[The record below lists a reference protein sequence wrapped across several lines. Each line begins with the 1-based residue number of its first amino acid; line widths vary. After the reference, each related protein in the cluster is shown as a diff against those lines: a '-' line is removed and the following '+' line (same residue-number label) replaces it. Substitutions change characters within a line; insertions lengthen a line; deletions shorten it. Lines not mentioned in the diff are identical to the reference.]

1 MDEQRGAANAEKTT
15 PLGGGSPVVASPVGR
30 SRHEKW
36 RLIGPWLI
44 GLLAVGGIALT
55 LSAGFFGDPVPV
67 LELEVSGRLA
77 VLPVVTDGA
86 RGEGWLSW
94 GLAALIHEGLA
105 ANDPI
110 QAVRIDRLYDVLA
123 ERELADAVTERQ
135 RQRQLARALG
145 AQTVLDI
152 VHQPAGDRVALV
164 LEVSRPGEA
173 AGRQRFEGGDAL
185 EACSRLVAAV
195 ADAMLAGGA
204 SVPLDE
210 VLSDDAFA
218 RRLYGEGV
226 EQTLSAGAAAGR
238 RYFEIALRHRPDFFL
253 ARLRLA
259 DVLRR
264 LGDLEPARAIAEE
277 LLTQTQSRGQRVGQ
291 ARAYRA
297 LGLISAV
304 DGDAAVA
311 AEHYRQALRLEIQ
324 RDAPLAQADAI
335 GAQAQLALAS
345 GYPDKAQELFAE
357 VLQLRQQAG
366 DRLGQIDA
374 LVRLSSLAI
383 RRGELPAADN
393 LLRDARAMAQ
403 DLSDVWEERRI
414 AASLGEVAWRQGDA
428 ATAADEWEQAL
439 TFYRRRGDVSR
450 QLLLSRNLA
459 RARAATGDLEAAE
472 DLTHEQLEL
481 ANGENRPAL
490 EADAALRLALLQLRQ
505 GYPSQA
511 KLHLDRA
518 LELDGHLAERSELQR
533 AIAWMAYEQGHFELA
548 VSTQQKLPRSA
559 EGKLSDY
566 DASFLAVFRRAR
578 AAGRRMPL
586 PHEAGYE
593 PAAGVAAAVDQPS

>member
-1 MDEQRGAANAEKTT
+1 MPP
-15 PLGGGSPVVASPVGR
+15 PLKSAPSGR
-30 SRHEKW
+30 TGHEKL
-36 RLIGPWLI
+36 RLLGAWLI
-44 GLLAVGGIALT
+44 GLAAIAGIGLT
-55 LSAGFFGDPVPV
+55 LSAGFFSDPAPV
-67 LELEVSGRLA
+67 LDLEVSGRLA

-86 RGEGWLSW
+86 RGDDWLSW
-94 GLAALIHEGLA
+94 GLAALVYEGLV

-123 ERELADAVTERQ
+123 ERDLSDASTERQ

-152 VHQPAGDRVALV
+152 TFEPAGDRVALV
-164 LEVSRPGEA
+164 LQV
-173 AGRQRFEGGDAL
+173 AGAGTATGQQRFEGEDAL
-185 EACSRLVAAV
+185 DAVSRLIVAV

-210 VLSDDAFA
+210 ALSDDVFT

-226 EQTLSAGAAAGR
+226 EQTLAGGATAGR

-259 DVLRR
+259 GVLRQ
-264 LGDLEPARAIAEE
+264 LGDLEAARGIAEE
-277 LLTQTQSRGQRVGQ
+277 LLTQTQARGQRVGQ

-304 DGDAAVA
+304 DGDVAVA

-324 RDAPLAQADAI
+324 RNAPLAQAAAV

-383 RRGELPAADN
+383 GRGELPAAAG
-393 LLRDARAMAQ
+393 LLQDARAMAQ
-403 DLSDVWEERRI
+403 DLNDVWEERRI

-428 ATAADEWEQAL
+428 TVAADEWEQAL

-481 ANGENRPAL
+481 ARGENRPAL

-511 KLHLDRA
+511 KQHLDRV
-518 LELDGHLAERSELQR
+518 LELDGYLDERSELQR

-548 VSTQQKLPRSA
+548 VSTHRQLPR
-559 EGKLSDY
+559 GDDGQLSDY
-566 DASFLAVFRRAR
+566 DASFLAVYRHAR
-578 AAGRRMPL
+578 ALGRRLPL

-593 PAAGVAAAVDQPS
+593 PLPAPESAG